1 MRFVIVTGMSGAGKS
16 TTLKILE
23 DMGYFCVD
31 NLPVPLINRFA
42 ELAFDDKEGSGLD
55 KVALGIDVR
64 SGHALSEID
73 VILDKLEASGKRV
86 EILYLDASNDV
97 IIKRFKETRRA
108 HPLAID
114 GRVDEGILLERK
126 QLEFLKNRADYI
138 LDTGAMLTRDL
149 RIELEKI
156 FVNNKNYKNLY
167 INIVSF
173 GFKYGIP
180 TDSDLVFDV
189 RFMPNPY
196 YIEKLKHKTGKDE
209 KVRDYVMN
217 SPVSVE
223 FLEKLTD
230 MIKFLIPNY
239 IKEGKNQLVISI
251 GCTGGKHRSVTI
263 ARALYEALKDDESYG
278 LKLTHRNIE
287 SE

>member
-23 DMGYFCVD
+23 DVGYFCVD

-73 VILDKLEASGKRV
+73 VILDKLEAAGKRA
-86 EILYLDASNDV
+86 EILYLDASNEV

-126 QLEFLKNRADYI
+126 QLEFLKKRADYI

-167 INIVSF
+167 INIISF

-196 YIEKLKHKTGKDE
+196 YIEKLKHKTGNDE

-217 SPVSVE
+217 SPISVE

-278 LKLTHRNIE
+278 LKLTHRNID